1 MANTTEGTT
10 RSEAGKAKKAAG
22 KKPAAKPAP
31 KKKADKKTQAP
42 AKTATPKKTAAKNA
56 ATTASGK
63 QPAGKTAGTAAAQT
77 PRDQA
82 APFITSQQ
90 RHQLIA
96 EAAYLRAERRGFSGG
111 DPTRDWLEAE
121 EEIDAALTAGKHG
134 RRGG

>member
-42 AKTATPKKTAAKNA
+42 AKTATPKKTA
-56 ATTASGK
+56 
-63 QPAGKTAGTAAAQT
+63 GTAAAQT
-77 PRDQA
+77 PKDQA